1 MVPES
6 WCWDQKDDCDHTMC
20 PRDNLQHD
28 IIVLVGHDNC
38 AFVGGDAVEMRT
50 GLAGSEACRVAAYVR
65 ERHGAERVL
74 MLQAGNASAAR
85 EQVRSFSL
93 LYTWY

>member
-1 MVPES
+1 MQP
-6 WCWDQKDDCDHTMC
+6 
-20 PRDNLQHD
+20 D

-38 AFVGGDAVEMRT
+38 AVEMRT
-50 GLAGSEACRVAAYVR
+50 GLAVSEACRVAAYVR

-85 EQVRSFSL
+85 EQVRSYTL
-93 LYTWY
+93 LYRWY